1 MRSGLSVGQ
10 DIHWRK
16 WDAEKKCCLE
26 IFTIHFK
33 YISGRGLTMKT
44 VLWHAYRVKPESF
57 MQEGC
62 YDNS

>member
-33 YISGRGLTMKT
+33 YISGRGLTMKQ
-44 VLWHAYRVKPESF
+44 KSF
-57 MQEGC
+57 KQEGC
-62 YDNS
+62 YDNN